1 MDETRVDRYKEYR
14 NSFIKE
20 GAVAPNSLDAQ
31 QDTIDVHAT
40 TSTLPIDEVMNV
52 VHEENEKDVL
62 YKQIKRKNLIKLL
75 IKIAISII
83 LIGGLVVLGI
93 FAWR

>member
-20 GAVAPNSLDAQ
+20 GAISSNPDQEA
-31 QDTIDVHAT
+31 DTIDVKST
-40 TSTLPIDEVMNV
+40 STSTLPIDQVLDTV
-52 VHEENEKDVL
+52 KDEKQKDQLLRQSKMKHLGIV
-62 YKQIKRKNLIKLL
+62 L
-75 IKIAISII
+75 IKIGVSLI
-83 LIGGLVVLGI
+83 LLAGLALLGY